1 MLSMM
6 IWSHSVTRGV
16 DLIFHQGEKVSSTS
30 RWSILWLMMPG
41 LNQSFGQKA
50 VGMANENDF
59 SRVAKSRMG
68 FVIGTCSVQW
78 LVGVL
83 VSLDGLVTMA
93 ACQIIHG
100 KQCYTAFFTGFSI
113 SFATF
118 YAVNYFFP
126 ITSPGDSD
134 EYDDWAT
141 FSQREAARLGAAPND
156 RAEELV
162 NTRFGASGYER
173 HATNTTEQE
182 LEAEGPVQ
190 VEIYMSNGKT

>member
-1 MLSMM
+1 MLSMI
-6 IWSHSVTRGV
+6 IWSLSVAKGV
-16 DLIFHQGEKVSSTS
+16 SPIFNQGEKVSSTS
-30 RWSILWLMMPG
+30 RWSISWLMMAG
-41 LNQSFGQKA
+41 LNQAFGKKA
-50 VGMANENDF
+50 VGMANESDF

-68 FVIGTCSVQW
+68 FVIDTCSVQW

-83 VSLDGLVTMA
+83 VSLGALVTTA
-93 ACQIIHG
+93 ACQTIHG
-100 KQCYTAFFTGFSI
+100 KQHYTAFFTGFSI
-113 SFATF
+113 SFATLF
-118 YAVNYFFP
+118 NVNYFFP

-141 FSQREAARLGAAPND
+141 LLPKEATRLGVVPND

-182 LEAEGPVQ
+182 LEAEGPVR
-190 VEIYMSNGKT
+190 VEIYMGNGKT

>member
-1 MLSMM
+1 
-6 IWSHSVTRGV
+6 
-16 DLIFHQGEKVSSTS
+16 
-30 RWSILWLMMPG
+30 
-41 LNQSFGQKA
+41 
-50 VGMANENDF
+50 
-59 SRVAKSRMG
+59 
-68 FVIGTCSVQW
+68 
-78 LVGVL
+78 
-83 VSLDGLVTMA
+83 MA

-100 KQCYTAFFTGFSI
+100 KQCYTAFFTGFNI

-126 ITSPGDSD
+126 ITSPGGSD

-141 FSQREAARLGAAPND
+141 FSQREATRLGVVPND

-182 LEAEGPVQ
+182 LEAEGPVR
-190 VEIYMSNGKT
+190 VEIYMGNGKT